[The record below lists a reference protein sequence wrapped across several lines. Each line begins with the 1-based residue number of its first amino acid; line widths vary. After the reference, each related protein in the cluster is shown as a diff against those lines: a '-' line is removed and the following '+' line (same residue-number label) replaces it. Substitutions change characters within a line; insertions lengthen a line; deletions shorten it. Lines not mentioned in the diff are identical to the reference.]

1 MRGSAGGGCVLG
13 QWWCVLRRHTD
24 FHTRSCIASYW
35 SLLFVIIADFRV
47 GVAMGEHALL
57 CQVAGR
63 NQVAAR
69 ELVKITVL
77 FPPGVH
83 HRSVIILG
91 ISPPRAT
98 WRKHSDTHGDT
109 NTSMLHHSLVRS
121 IDVPH
126 TCRQESLLLRTVQN
140 RRSQGTSL
148 NTFTV
153 FSAPSFPSSCSLSS
167 SLSAPLSG
175 SCCSRC
181 SCC

>member
-1 MRGSAGGGCVLG
+1 MLG

-77 FPPGVH
+77 FPPGCTTGQSSSWASAPQEPLGENTVTRTVTQTH
-83 HRSVIILG
+83 PCSTIHWFVPSTYPTRVAKNRSCSAL
-91 ISPPRAT
+91 S
-98 WRKHSDTHGDT
+98 K
-109 NTSMLHHSLVRS
+109 
-121 IDVPH
+121 IDVAREP
-126 TCRQESLLLRTVQN
+126 
-140 RRSQGTSL
+140 
-148 NTFTV
+148 
-153 FSAPSFPSSCSLSS
+153 PSTPSLSS
-167 SLSAPLSG
+167 PPPPFPPPAPFPAPSPLPFPVPAVPAAPAANAAAAA
-175 SCCSRC
+175 
-181 SCC
+181 

>member
-77 FPPGVH
+77 FPPAPQVSH
-83 HRSVIILG
+83 HLG
-91 ISPPRAT
+91 HQPPKSHLEKT
-98 WRKHSDTHGDT
+98 
-109 NTSMLHHSLVRS
+109 
-121 IDVPH
+121 
-126 TCRQESLLLRTVQN
+126 Q
-140 RRSQGTSL
+140 
-148 NTFTV
+148 
-153 FSAPSFPSSCSLSS
+153 
-167 SLSAPLSG
+167 
-175 SCCSRC
+175 
-181 SCC
+181 